1 MTTETHDELGDDLK
15 ITKVTRRAAGSGTWV
30 LGTIDG
36 HRFEALVFPEHAEQA
51 VFELDDSRISKIWIA
66 QLSNGATVCNFDRGW
81 DVRPTTAKAQQ
92 ILDFLTAG
100 LAEHT
105 YG

>member
-15 ITKVTRRAAGSGTWV
+15 ITKVTRQAAGTGTWV
-30 LGTIDG
+30 RGTIDG
-36 HRFEALVFPEHAEQA
+36 HRFDALVFPEHAEQTD
-51 VFELDDSRISKIWIA
+51 FELADSRISKIWIA
-66 QLSNGATVCNFDRGW
+66 QLSDGKTVCNFDRGW
-81 DVRPTTAKAQQ
+81 DVEPTTAKAQQ

-100 LAEHT
+100 LVEHI